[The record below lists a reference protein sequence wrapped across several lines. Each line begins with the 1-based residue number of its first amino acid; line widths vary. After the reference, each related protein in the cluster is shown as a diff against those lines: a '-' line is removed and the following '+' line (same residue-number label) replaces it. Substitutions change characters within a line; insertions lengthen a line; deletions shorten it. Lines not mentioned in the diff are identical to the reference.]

1 MIKRSLTEFLSGRRC
16 TLLGVGPMSK
26 NCVDA
31 TIELANDHEVP
42 LMLIASRRQIEC
54 EAMGGGY
61 VNGWSTESF
70 AKYVIDKDKKGKVI
84 LARDHGGPWQADF
97 EKQQEMSLRHAMA
110 SAKESF
116 RMDIECGF
124 EVIHVDPSI
133 DIHGTLSLEG
143 ALQRLYDLYEYCWTV
158 ARQNQ
163 RNILLEIGTEE
174 QSGNANSQEQLEYVL
189 NEVASFCHKNRL
201 PRPTFVVVQ
210 TGTKVMETRN
220 VGSFDSPVRI
230 ADELPVEIQLLRM
243 IQICNRSGVL
253 VKQHNTDYL
262 SDEALSWHPKL
273 GIHSANVAPE
283 FGVAETR
290 ALLQLLGEYHLSD
303 LEERFLTLAYDSG
316 RWKKW
321 MLADSSATDRDRAV
335 IAGHYVFGEPAFA
348 EIKRDAQ
355 ARLPE
360 LSVDGF
366 LKEEVKKEILRYM
379 RLFSLLGGK
388 SVSINHSETLNFCTR
403 GRDSLR
409 SGHPS

>member
-1 MIKRSLTEFLSGRRC
+1 MIKRNLTGFLSGRRC

-31 TIELANDHEVP
+31 AIELANDHEVP

-54 EAMGGGY
+54 QAMGGGY

-70 AKYVIDKDKKGKVI
+70 AKYVIEKDKKGKII

-97 EKQQEMSLRHAMA
+97 EKQQGMSLRHALA

-116 RMDIECGF
+116 RVDIECGF

-133 DIHGTLSLEG
+133 DIHGTLSQED
-143 ALQRLYDLYEYCWTV
+143 ALQRLYDLYEYCWTI

-163 RNILLEIGTEE
+163 HDILLEIGTEE
-174 QSGNANSQEQLEYVL
+174 QTGNANSQEQLEYVL
-189 NEVASFCHKNRL
+189 NEVASFCHTNRL
-201 PRPTFVVVQ
+201 PKPTFVVVQ

-230 ADELPVEIQLLRM
+230 ADELPIEIQLLKM
-243 IQICNRSGVL
+243 IQICNRAGVL

-273 GIHSANVAPE
+273 GIHSANIAPE

-290 ALLQLLGEYHLSD
+290 ALLHLLGENHLDD
-303 LEERFLTLAYDSG
+303 LEERFLALAYNSG

-321 MLADSSATDRDRAV
+321 MLPDGSATDWDRAV
-335 IAGHYVFGEPAFA
+335 IAGHYVFGEPAFL
-348 EIKRDAQ
+348 EIKQEAQ
-355 ARLPE
+355 TRLPG

-366 LKEEVKKEILRYM
+366 LKEEVKKKILRYM
-379 RLFSLLGGK
+379 HHFALLSGK
-388 SVSINHSETLNFCTR
+388 NVC
-403 GRDSLR
+403 
-409 SGHPS
+409 HPSFRET